1 MPEELSERVTGLISA
16 LMPPVLLGSPFV
28 PSWSH
33 LACWTIPALPRL
45 CKSLLKDSELQYFEL
60 FWLPWILG
68 LRGYRFMWLPYSMG
82 LIRSPVVL
90 SAGDYQKTT
99 FPANATVYK
108 RDKMSGKVDI
118 DLK

>member
-1 MPEELSERVTGLISA
+1 
-16 LMPPVLLGSPFV
+16 
-28 PSWSH
+28 
-33 LACWTIPALPRL
+33 
-45 CKSLLKDSELQYFEL
+45 
-60 FWLPWILG
+60 
-68 LRGYRFMWLPYSMG
+68 MG